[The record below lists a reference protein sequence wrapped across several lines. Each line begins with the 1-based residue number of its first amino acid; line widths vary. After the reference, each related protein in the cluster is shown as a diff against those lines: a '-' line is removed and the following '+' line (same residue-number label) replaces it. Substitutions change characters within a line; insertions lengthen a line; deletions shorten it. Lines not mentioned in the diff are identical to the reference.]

1 MSIPGTFKI
10 INVKKIVLTLTLALF
25 IACLAQSQTPA
36 DFTFNHLALS
46 VKDLNVAVE
55 FYKKVFQLS
64 EITNRTANPNIRWIS
79 MNDGKELHLI
89 SNAEPVTLNKSVHIA
104 FTTSDLEGFQKRL
117 TELKIPYGDWA
128 GTANTVTTRADGIK
142 QLYLQDPD
150 GYWLEVNNANS
161 K

>member
-1 MSIPGTFKI
+1 M
-10 INVKKIVLTLTLALF
+10 KKIALLSLLAIF
-25 IACLAQSQTPA
+25 ASCLAKAQGTNQPG
-36 DFTFNHLALS
+36 FTFNHLALS
-46 VKDLNVAVE
+46 VKDLNRSAE
-55 FYKKVFQLS
+55 FYINVFQLP

-89 SNAEPVTLNKSVHIA
+89 SSAESVTLNKSVHIA
-104 FTTSDLEGFQKRL
+104 FTTANLEAFLKRL

-128 GTANTVTTRADGIK
+128 GTANAVTIRADGVK